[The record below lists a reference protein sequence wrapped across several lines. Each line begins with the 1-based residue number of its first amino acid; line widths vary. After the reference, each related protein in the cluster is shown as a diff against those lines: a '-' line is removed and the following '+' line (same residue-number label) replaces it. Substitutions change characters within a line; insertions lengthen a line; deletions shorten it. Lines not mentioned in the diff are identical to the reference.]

1 MRPMSPTIRLATSAD
16 LLAINDIYNHYVL
29 HCTCTYQTEPE
40 TLADREKWFGEH
52 SPDRYPVIVAEIADY
67 GTPQRAFPATPGRVV
82 GWGSLSKFRPRAA
95 YAPTAEPSVYI
106 HHDYLGRGLGRLLLV
121 DLIARAKA
129 AGFHSLIGGASAD
142 RPASLALQESLGF
155 VRVAHLKE
163 VGYKFGRWLDV
174 VYMQLMLEQPT
185 SGS

>member
-1 MRPMSPTIRLATSAD
+1 MPPFVRLATIAD
-16 LLAINDIYNHYVL
+16 LPAINEIYNHYVL

-40 TLADREKWFGEH
+40 TLADRQAWFRDH
-52 SPDRYPVIVAEIADY
+52 SPDRYPVIVAEIDDC
-67 GTPQRAFPATPGRVV
+67 VV

-106 HHDYLGRGLGRLLLV
+106 NHEFLGRGLGRKLLV

-129 AGFHSLIGGASAD
+129 AGFHSLIGGSSAD
-142 RPASLALQESLGF
+142 QPASIALQESLGF

-174 VYMQLMLEQPT
+174 IYFQLILNACRSTEYQVPST
-185 SGS
+185 QY